1 MEEKSNNGKPLNV
14 VGKPFRKVDARA
26 KCTGQTKFADDI
38 ILPRMLACKILRSHL
53 PHALIKNI
61 DLSKALALPG
71 VIAVITGKDLPIPYG
86 ILPVSQDEHALCIDK
101 VRFIGDPVA
110 AVAAI
115 DEDIAFDAMNLIEVE
130 YEPLQ
135 TISSIEEGV
144 MIDEPRIHEYGDGGN
159 VHKKVSLEFG
169 DMDEGFADADLIRED
184 TFFYEGNTHLP
195 MEQHAAVAHFD
206 SDKKL
211 TLWSSTQTPHYVH
224 RALTKVLEIPASHIR
239 VIATPNGGGFGG
251 KSDPFNHEVI
261 VSKLA
266 MITGRPVKCTLTREE
281 VFYCHRGRHPV
292 LMHVKT
298 GVKKDGGITAM
309 HFKSFLDGGAYG
321 SYGVASTFYTGALQT
336 VTYEVPRY
344 KFEGIRVFTNKPPC
358 GPKRGHGTPQPRYA
372 LEVHLD
378 KIAEQLRLD
387 PAEMRSRHLVKAN
400 SVTANYLRIGSMGLG
415 ACIDKVVKGS
425 DWKNKFSWKG
435 YAGVA
440 PETGAQASPLAAGR
454 ARAAVATETVALQ
467 SSDSKLPFGKGIGF
481 ACSSYICGAG
491 LPIYWNNMP
500 QSGVQLRLDRQG
512 GVCVMC
518 GSTDIGQGSDSI
530 LAYIVA
536 EILGIDP
543 FDIRVVTADTDLTP
557 VDLGSYSSRVTLM
570 TGNAAIQAAE
580 RARELLTLAVAEKL
594 GVPIENISFAE
605 RRAFDVENPEV
616 GMSFA
621 EAVVLAESKFGTI
634 GTVGSYSPPR
644 SPGKFKGAGV
654 GPSPAYSYSAAV
666 AEVDVDPDTGIVTVE
681 RVWIAHDIGKS
692 INPVLVMGQ
701 VEGGVYMGLGEILM
715 EEMVY
720 RANRN
725 VVHKFPSMLEYKSPT
740 TMEMCDV
747 KTYLIEDPDPN
758 GPFGAKEVGQGP
770 LLPVPP
776 AVANAVYN
784 AVGVRIDEV
793 PITPEKVLKALREKS
808 KGRDG
813 RYGPDSVPAVDWPE
827 PLRVPTPAEGGDG
840 RELPRVAVHS

>member
-1 MEEKSNNGKPLNV
+1 MNNNGKPLNV

-38 ILPRMLACKILRSHL
+38 VLPRMLACKILRSHL
-53 PHALIKNI
+53 PHALIKSI
-61 DLSKALALPG
+61 DAAKALALPG
-71 VIAVITGKDLPIPYG
+71 VLAVITGKDLPIPYG
-86 ILPVSQDEHALCIDK
+86 ILPVSQDEHALCVDR
-101 VRFIGDPVA
+101 VRFVGDPVA
-110 AVAAI
+110 AVAAV
-115 DEDIAFDAMNLIEVE
+115 DEDVAFDAMNLIEVE

-135 TISSIEEGV
+135 SITSIEEGV
-144 MIDEPRIHEYGDGGN
+144 MIDEPRIHDYGDGGN

-169 DMDEGFADADLIRED
+169 DMEEGFAAADLVRED

-206 SDKKL
+206 PDRKL

-298 GVKKDGGITAM
+298 GVKKDGAITAM

-344 KFEGIRVFTNKPPC
+344 KFEGVRVFTNKPPC

-378 KIAEQLRLD
+378 KIAEQLNLD
-387 PAEMRSRHLVKAN
+387 PAEMRLKHLVPAN

-415 ACIDKVVKGS
+415 ACIEKVVEGS
-425 DWKNKFSWKG
+425 DWKNRFSWDG
-435 YAGVA
+435 DTSERLANAG
-440 PETGAQASPLAAGR
+440 SHR
-454 ARAAVATETVALQ
+454 
-467 SSDSKLPFGKGIGF
+467 KGIGI

-580 RARELLTLAVAEKL
+580 RARELLTMAVAEKL
-594 GVPIENISFAE
+594 GVLIENISFAE

-616 GMSFA
+616 GVTFA

-644 SPGKFKGAGV
+644 SPGRYKGAGV

-666 AEVDVDPDTGIVTVE
+666 AEVDVDTDTGIVTVE

-701 VEGGVYMGLGEILM
+701 VEGSVYMGLGEILM

-720 RANRN
+720 RGNRN

-784 AVGVRIDEV
+784 ALGVRIDEV
-793 PITPEKVLKALREKS
+793 PITPEKVLRAMRDKAR
-808 KGRDG
+808 GRDG
-813 RYGPDSVPAVDWPE
+813 RFGPDSIPKIDMPE
-827 PLRVPTPAEGGDG
+827 PLRVLTPAEGGDG
-840 RELPRVAVHS
+840 REMPRVAVHS